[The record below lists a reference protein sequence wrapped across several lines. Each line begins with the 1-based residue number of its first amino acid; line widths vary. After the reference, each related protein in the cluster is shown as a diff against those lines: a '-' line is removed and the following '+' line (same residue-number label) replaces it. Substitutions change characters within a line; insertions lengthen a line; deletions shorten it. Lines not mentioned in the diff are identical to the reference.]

1 MQKTTLQILR
11 EQDDVSSSCV
21 LALLKGNAHF
31 QSLSKNEGEDILR
44 RDNEDAEKL
53 SNGIRIAIR
62 KGIVS
67 GKPDASPVNKLNVVG
82 LSAQEVTDKIMAALP
97 SKNGNIIILQG
108 LSGTGKGTT
117 VSKLKD
123 ALPKCVTWSNGNI
136 FRSYTYLC
144 NEVLAA
150 QGKEITEESLTDE
163 LLSSVEKRVT
173 FVKCEDGIFHT
184 MLDGTTRVADV
195 QNTLLKTPLISSKV
209 PTVAQKT
216 QGEVIRFGAGA
227 VKQLSAD
234 GYNVILEGRSQTLDY
249 IASPLRFELVIPD
262 VEVLGQRRAAQRVM
276 AKALEMLGDSAS
288 EEEVSKV
295 LVKAVE
301 TLQQQ

>member
-1 MQKTTLQILR
+1 MRRATLEILR
-11 EQDDVSSSCV
+11 GQDDVCSSCV
-21 LALLKGNAHF
+21 LALLKDNAAF
-31 QSLSKNEGEDILR
+31 QRLSKSEGEDILK

-53 SNGIRIAIR
+53 SDGIRIAIR

-67 GKPDASPVNKLNVVG
+67 RTPDVSPAKKVNVVG
-82 LSAQEVTDKIMAALP
+82 RSAQEVTETILAALP
-97 SKNGNIIILQG
+97 SKKGNVIILQG

-136 FRSYTYLC
+136 FRCYTYLC
-144 NEVLAA
+144 NEVLSAE
-150 QGKEITEESLTDE
+150 GKEITAENLTDE
-163 LLSSVEKRVT
+163 LLASVEKRVT
-173 FVKCEDGIFHT
+173 FVKGEDGMFHT

-209 PTVAQKT
+209 PTVAQQT
-216 QGEVIRFGAGA
+216 QGEVIRFGADA

-262 VEVLGQRRAAQRVM
+262 VAVLGQRRAAQRVM

-288 EEEVSKV
+288 DEEVDRV
-295 LVKAVE
+295 LQRAVE
-301 TLQQQ
+301 AL

>member
-1 MQKTTLQILR
+1 MQKTILQILR
-11 EQDDVSSSCV
+11 EQDDASSSCV
-21 LALLKGNAHF
+21 LALLKGNASF
-31 QSLSKNEGEDILR
+31 QCLSKSEGEDILK

-53 SNGIRIAIR
+53 SDGIRIAIR

-67 GKPDASPVNKLNVVG
+67 GKPDVSPVNKLNVVG
-82 LSAQEVTDKIMAALP
+82 LSAQEVTDKIVAALP
-97 SKNGNIIILQG
+97 SKNGNVIILQG

-173 FVKCEDGIFHT
+173 FVKCEDGMFHT
-184 MLDGTTRVADV
+184 MLDGTRRVADV

-209 PTVAQKT
+209 PTVAQQT

-249 IASPLRFELVIPD
+249 ISSPLRFELIIPD

-276 AKALEMLGDSAS
+276 AKALEMLDDSAS
-288 EEEVSKV
+288 DEEVSKV

-301 TLQQQ
+301 TLQ

>member
-1 MQKTTLQILR
+1 MKSTFQVLCK
-11 EQDDVSSSCV
+11 QDDISSAFV
-21 LALLKGNAHF
+21 LAVLNGNANF
-31 QSLSKNEGEDILR
+31 QCLSKSEGEDIIK

-53 SNGIRIAIR
+53 ADGIRIAIR

-67 GKPDASPVNKLNVVG
+67 GTPDVSPVKKLNVVG
-82 LSAQEVTDKIMAALP
+82 LSAQDVTDKIVAALP
-97 SKNGNIIILQG
+97 SKNGNVIILQG

-144 NEVLAA
+144 NEVLAV

-173 FVKCEDGIFHT
+173 FLKGEDGMFHT
-184 MLDGTTRVADV
+184 MLDGTTRVEDV

-209 PTVAQKT
+209 PTVAQQT
-216 QGEVIRFGAGA
+216 QGEVIRFAAAA

-249 IASPLRFELVIPD
+249 IASPLRFELIIPD
-262 VEVLGQRRAAQRVM
+262 VAVLGQRRAAQRVM
-276 AKALEMLGDSAS
+276 AKALEILGESAS
-288 EEEVSKV
+288 DAEVDKA

-301 TLQQQ
+301 DLQQQ

>member
-1 MQKTTLQILR
+1 MQKTILQILR
-11 EQDDVSSSCV
+11 EQDDASSSCV
-21 LALLKGNAHF
+21 LALLKGNANF
-31 QSLSKNEGEDILR
+31 QCLSKSEGEDILK

-53 SNGIRIAIR
+53 SDGIRIAIR

-67 GKPDASPVNKLNVVG
+67 GKPDVSPVNKLNVVG
-82 LSAQEVTDKIMAALP
+82 LSAQEVTDKIVAALP
-97 SKNGNIIILQG
+97 SKNGNVIILQG

-173 FVKCEDGIFHT
+173 FVKCEDGMFHA

-209 PTVAQKT
+209 PTVAQQT

-249 IASPLRFELVIPD
+249 IASPLRFELIIPD

-276 AKALEMLGDSAS
+276 AKALEMLSDSAS
-288 EEEVSKV
+288 DEEVSKV

-301 TLQQQ
+301 ALQ